1 MMTGPRDW
9 DKEMAEIDKLLAKD
23 RPPAT
28 PSAPKAPVPSAR
40 EGQPRSSVPVA
51 QSATGI
57 VTRGHH
63 IAGVWVRALL
73 GVAAAAALPFWP
85 YAKSCGTMLYLYLL
99 ATFAV
104 IVVGIW
110 TMRYAWTHRRGV
122 AHVAGLLVLLAGL
135 TFAAAEILQ
144 RTSLVAVHLTWT
156 CP

>member
-1 MMTGPRDW
+1 MTAPRDW
-9 DKEMAEIDKLLAKD
+9 DKEMAEIDKLLAKGPAPAASNVPAPQGRD
-23 RPPAT
+23 ARPAPAVP
-28 PSAPKAPVPSAR
+28 PS
-40 EGQPRSSVPVA
+40 
-51 QSATGI
+51 TGV

-99 ATFAV
+99 STFAV
-104 IVVGIW
+104 IIVGAW

-122 AHVAGLLVLLAGL
+122 AHVAGLFVLLAGI
-135 TFAAAEILQ
+135 TFAAVEILQ
-144 RTSLVAVHLTWT
+144 RTTFAAVHLGWT